1 MKCKIYASDEGYGP
15 LIRQGAIINELLN
28 IFPKLVIDFQT
39 KQHASNINWIIESK
53 INVIKKYNLISW
65 AKNKNG
71 TPNLEKIKKDYQY
84 YLSQS
89 KLFIDEELKGEKY
102 DFIISDIVPEA
113 FLIAKEMGI
122 PSFGV
127 CHFTWDWFFTKLYPK
142 VVDDEIIDYLQ
153 NNLMTAD
160 KLFFL
165 PILRK
170 S

>member
-28 IFPKLVIDFQT
+28 IFPKLKIDFQT

-71 TPNLEKIKKDYQY
+71 SPNLEKIKKDYQY

-89 KLFIDEELKGEKY
+89 KLFIDEELKGKVRFY
-102 DFIISDIVPEA
+102 YLRHCSRSIFNCKRNGHTIIWRMS
-113 FLIAKEMGI
+113 FYMGLV
-122 PSFGV
+122 F
-127 CHFTWDWFFTKLYPK
+127 Y
-142 VVDDEIIDYLQ
+142 
-153 NNLMTAD
+153 
-160 KLFFL
+160 
-165 PILRK
+165 
-170 S
+170 